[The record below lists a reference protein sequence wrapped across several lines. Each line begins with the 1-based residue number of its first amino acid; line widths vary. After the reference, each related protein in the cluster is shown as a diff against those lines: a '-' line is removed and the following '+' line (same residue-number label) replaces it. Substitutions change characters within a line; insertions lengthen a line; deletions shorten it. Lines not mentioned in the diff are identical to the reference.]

1 MQYLP
6 SNKLSVKTMK
16 KYILAIFTATV
27 LLGCADTKQQEKLL
41 LDSVIAV
48 HDKVMA
54 NNEHLMKNKMV
65 LDSIVKNIPTPA
77 IKDSAVVY
85 LKLVDSADNA
95 MGDWMHKFDAENK
108 NKSHQEIM
116 DYLSDQK
123 KKIIVIEGQIDTA
136 VNESNKYLSQFK
148 K

>member
-1 MQYLP
+1 
-6 SNKLSVKTMK
+6 MK

-77 IKDSAVVY
+77 IKDSATVY

-123 KKIIVIEGQIDTA
+123 KKITVIEGQIDTA
-136 VNESNKYLSQFK
+136 VKESNKYLSQFK